1 MSLPEQQI
9 RELAYQIWESEGKP
23 HGQEAR
29 HWDIACKLA
38 AESLAPAHVAT
49 VTADAAKAPKKP
61 RARKE
66 AAAPEVAVSAES
78 IAPAAATPVKTPRT
92 RKASASPQADEPAAA
107 PSAATKPA
115 RKSRAKKAEPA
126 LNGLEPVS
134 SLEPVNSPEPIKSSE
149 PQMS

>member
-38 AESLAPAHVAT
+38 AESLAPAHVASST
-49 VTADAAKAPKKP
+49 QAVADAAAKAPKKP

-66 AAAPEVAVSAES
+66 AAAPAAAES
-78 IAPAAATPVKTPRT
+78 IAPAAASPVKTPRT
-92 RKASASPQADEPAAA
+92 RKTNASPQADEPAVA

-115 RKSRAKKAEPA
+115 RKSRAKKADPA
-126 LNGLEPVS
+126 LNGLEPIS
-134 SLEPVNSPEPIKSSE
+134 SPEPIKSSE

>member
-23 HGQEAR
+23 HGQEVR

-66 AAAPEVAVSAES
+66 AAAPEVAES
-78 IAPAAATPVKTPRT
+78 IAPAAASPVKTPRT
-92 RKASASPQADEPAAA
+92 RKTNASPQADEPA
-107 PSAATKPA
+107 PSAAVKPA
-115 RKSRAKKAEPA
+115 RKSRAKKTEPA
-126 LNGLEPVS
+126 PS
-134 SLEPVNSPEPIKSSE
+134 SLIDSNE

>member
-49 VTADAAKAPKKP
+49 ATADAAKAPKKP

-66 AAAPEVAVSAES
+66 AATPEVAVSAES
-78 IAPAAATPVKTPRT
+78 IAPAAATPIKIPRA
-92 RKASASPQADEPAAA
+92 RKASSTAQAGEPAAA
-107 PSAATKPA
+107 ATAKPP
-115 RKSRAKKAEPA
+115 RKSRAKKSEP
-126 LNGLEPVS
+126 EPVIS
-134 SLEPVNSPEPIKSSE
+134 SPEPIKSDE